1 MLLRL
6 TNFVRVSLKP
16 DHTDSLKC
24 QNCQLTRTLD
34 PNRPMRQVLTLTDY
48 QRGYFLKLTITD
60 IHGMRGCAGTVIQ
73 SYIHAR
79 LRQLGC
85 VVLRSGFRE
94 TVL

>member
-1 MLLRL
+1 MSKLSI
-6 TNFVRVSLKP
+6 T
-16 DHTDSLKC
+16 HTP
-24 QNCQLTRTLD
+24 D

-48 QRGYFLKLTITD
+48 QRGHSLRLTITD
-60 IHGMRGCAGTVIQ
+60 IHGMRGCAGAVIQ